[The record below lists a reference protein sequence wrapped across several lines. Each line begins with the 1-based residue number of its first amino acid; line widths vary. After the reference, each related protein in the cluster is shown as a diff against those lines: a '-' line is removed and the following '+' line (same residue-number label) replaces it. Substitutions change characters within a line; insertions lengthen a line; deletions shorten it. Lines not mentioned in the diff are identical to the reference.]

1 MGKIILEAKNVY
13 KSYKNG
19 EKKLDVL
26 SGFNLELR
34 EKEIITITGQSGCG
48 KSTTLNILGTLDSPD
63 IGNIIIENKQ
73 VAELNDKQL
82 STLRNKS
89 IGFVFQ
95 FHYLLPEFSALE
107 NVLIPTW
114 IKGNLSSGDYAENL
128 FSDLGLTGK
137 LHSFPN
143 QLSGG
148 ERARVALIRGII
160 NKPRILFADE
170 PTGNL
175 DEENASNLIK
185 LLIKINKKYNQA
197 IVITTHNPNV
207 ADIGNKK
214 FKLEKGNLK

>member
-114 IKGNLSSGDYAENL
+114 IKGNSSNGDYAENL
-128 FSDLGLTGK
+128 FLDLGLAGK

-185 LLIKINKKYNQA
+185 LLMKINKKYNQA

-207 ADIGNKK
+207 ANIGNKK

>member
-48 KSTTLNILGTLDSPD
+48 KSTALNILGTLDSPD

-73 VAELNDKQL
+73 VSELNDKQL

-128 FSDLGLTGK
+128 FSDLGLAGK

-185 LLIKINKKYNQA
+185 LLMKINKKYNQA

-207 ADIGNKK
+207 ANIGNKK

>member
-1 MGKIILEAKNVY
+1 LA
-13 KSYKNG
+13 
-19 EKKLDVL
+19 
-26 SGFNLELR
+26 
-34 EKEIITITGQSGCG
+34 
-48 KSTTLNILGTLDSPD
+48 
-63 IGNIIIENKQ
+63 
-73 VAELNDKQL
+73 
-82 STLRNKS
+82 
-89 IGFVFQ
+89 
-95 FHYLLPEFSALE
+95 
-107 NVLIPTW
+107 
-114 IKGNLSSGDYAENL
+114 
-128 FSDLGLTGK
+128 GK

-185 LLIKINKKYNQA
+185 LLMKINKKYNQA

-207 ADIGNKK
+207 ANIGNKK

>member
-114 IKGNLSSGDYAENL
+114 IKGNLSSGEYAENL
-128 FSDLGLTGK
+128 FLDLGLAGK

-160 NKPRILFADE
+160 NKPKILFADE

-185 LLIKINKKYNQA
+185 LLMKINKKYNQA

-207 ADIGNKK
+207 ANIGNKK